1 MMSSLLSGN
10 MSICHWTWCFPLP
23 LIYLQ
28 AAHGCLPSTNSWWR
42 KQRTSWVWD
51 LHTPPYVDIQ
61 STIMH
66 RDWEYVVYT
75 HMTHIDVNSHGVGL
89 QARDGSIIV
98 GQCFHLWWLA
108 VLGGSS
114 FQAGIIVRPRATTY
128 NKNMGENNE
137 WWNSVWPSNLYVVI
151 TREIHRCQAANQVFM
166 TVLWPLWLSF
176 CTQHGF
182 NMEYD
187 NMILKIVPIS
197 ANRFTKKWTSMLQ

>member
-1 MMSSLLSGN
+1 MMSSLPSGN
-10 MSICHWTWCFPLP
+10 MSICHWTWCFPPPADLSP
-23 LIYLQ
+23 SSTW
-28 AAHGCLPSTNSWWR
+28 LPSINKFMVTKAKDILSLR
-42 KQRTSWVWD
+42 
-51 LHTPPYVDIQ
+51 LAHAALVDIQ

-137 WWNSVWPSNLYVVI
+137 WWNSVWSSNLYVVI

-166 TVLWPLWLSF
+166 TVLWLSF

-182 NMEYD
+182 NMEYVKYD
-187 NMILKIVPIS
+187 
-197 ANRFTKKWTSMLQ
+197 T